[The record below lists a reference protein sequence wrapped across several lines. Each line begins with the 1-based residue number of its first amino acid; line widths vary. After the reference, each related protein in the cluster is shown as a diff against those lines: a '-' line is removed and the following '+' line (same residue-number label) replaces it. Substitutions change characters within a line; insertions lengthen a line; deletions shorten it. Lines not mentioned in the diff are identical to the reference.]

1 MIRNLNEPIEDYI
14 KYVEENAKRVNEFV
28 RKLIGGKKND

>member
-1 MIRNLNEPIEDYI
+1 MIRDPKEPIEDYI

>member
-1 MIRNLNEPIEDYI
+1 MTRDLNEPIEDYI
-14 KYVEENAKRVNEFV
+14 KYVEENTKRVNEFV